1 MLVNA
6 PCSGTS
12 LHCKTYLFSFSVLDI
27 KKQRDKNYQK
37 SIFMFFFPFRGL
49 RLQSGEFQYAK
60 HIVSIG

>member
-1 MLVNA
+1 MFRYIVRN
-6 PCSGTS
+6 
-12 LHCKTYLFSFSVLDI
+12 TYLLSVSVLDM
-27 KKQRDKNYQK
+27 KKSREIKNYPK